1 MINPKMKGEIDYQLS
16 KAIFD
21 RLFREGLL
29 TDSELEEA
37 NKAIAEVTEP
47 CISKLLK
54 LNLLCDPNR
63 ANVRDGIDTR
73 KEIT

>member
-16 KAIFD
+16 KAIFH
-21 RLFREGLL
+21 RLHQEGLL
-29 TDSELEEA
+29 TDSELEEV
-37 NKAIAEVTEP
+37 NKAAAEVTDP
-47 CISKLLK
+47 CISNLLK
-54 LNLLCDPNR
+54 LNLLCSPNR